1 VKGLAI
7 SVFLI
12 FESQLWLYGQTMKEK
27 LQGEWLCHKIETRD
41 GVDVGLSDY
50 LRYSFRGSNLY
61 ISNNPIDRGG
71 FQPIKYTK
79 NGFDFL
85 HGAFTI
91 QSFEAQVHGK
101 DSLEITT
108 TTDSG
113 LILHY
118 SFINQY
124 HFKDDAEQNPSRR
137 IYRFKVVVFEKASVF
152 DKLKQ
157 TRSYKSNLTNDILPS
172 TKKTLN
178 SFLAPPWFKRHE
190 GESFGTYFNSEFSLK
205 SAYNVD
211 SVDNCVTIDF
221 NVTQNGLSDLRI
233 VNRVNYEVSSH
244 IFFILEKSKRLWKL
258 PKERELP
265 PAVPLR
271 LEFEIIAG
279 EKNINAVSPKH

>member
-1 VKGLAI
+1 MRWLLI
-7 SVFLI
+7 SFLLVFDCQI
-12 FESQLWLYGQTMKEK
+12 WLCGQTMKEK

-41 GVDVGLSDY
+41 GVDVGLSGY
-50 LRYSFRGSNLY
+50 LRYKFTGSNLY
-61 ISNNPIDRGG
+61 ISNNPIDRGD

-85 HGAFTI
+85 HGAFTL

-118 SFINQY
+118 SFINQF
-124 HFKDDAEQNPSRR
+124 HFKDNGDENPARR
-137 IYRFKVVVFEKASVF
+137 IYRFKVIVFDKAFVF

-157 TRSYKSNLTNDILPS
+157 EPSYKSNLTNDILPS
-172 TKKTLN
+172 TKRTLN

-190 GESFGTYFNSEFSLK
+190 GQSFGTYFNSEFSLK

-211 SVDNCVTIDF
+211 SVDNCLTFDF
-221 NVTQNGLSDLRI
+221 NITHNGLSDLRI
-233 VNRVNYEVSSH
+233 VNRLNYEISSH
-244 IFFILEKSKRLWKL
+244 IFLILEKSKKLWKL
-258 PKERELP
+258 PKERDLTP
-265 PAVPLR
+265 IVPVR

-279 EKNINAVSPKH
+279 ERNINAVSPKH

>member
-1 VKGLAI
+1 MRKV
-7 SVFLI
+7 I
-12 FESQLWLYGQTMKEK
+12 FFVLVIWKTHQVVYSQSMKEQ

-41 GVDVGLSDY
+41 GVYVGPSDY
-50 LRYSFRGSNLY
+50 LRYKFTGSNLY

-85 HGAFTI
+85 HGALTI

-113 LILHY
+113 LTLHY
-118 SFINQY
+118 SFINQF
-124 HFKDDAEQNPSRR
+124 HFKDDEEQNPARR
-137 IYRFKVVVFEKASVF
+137 IYRFKVVIFDKASVF

-157 TRSYKSNLTNDILPS
+157 TPAYKSHLTNDVLPS

-211 SVDNCVTIDF
+211 SIDNCLTIDF
-221 NVTQNGLSDLRI
+221 NVNHNGLSDLRI

-244 IFFILEKSKRLWKL
+244 IFLILEKSKKLWKL
-258 PKERELP
+258 PKERYLP
-265 PAVPLR
+265 PMVPIR

>member
-1 VKGLAI
+1 MKRLIIAA
-7 SVFLI
+7 FLV
-12 FESQLWLYGQTMKEK
+12 FESHIWLCSQSMKEK

-79 NGFDFL
+79 KGFDFL

-91 QSFEAQVHGK
+91 QSFEVQVHGK

-118 SFINQY
+118 SFINQF
-124 HFKDDAEQNPSRR
+124 HFKENGEQNPTRR
-137 IYRFKVVVFEKASVF
+137 IYRFKVVIFDKASVF

-157 TRSYKSNLTNDILPS
+157 IPSYKSNLTNDILPS

-211 SVDNCVTIDF
+211 SVDNCVAIDL
-221 NVTQNGLSDLRI
+221 NVTHNGLSDLRI
-233 VNRVNYEVSSH
+233 VNRVNYEVSSQ
-244 IFFILEKSKRLWKL
+244 IFFILEKSKKLWKL

-265 PAVPLR
+265 PTVPLR
-271 LEFEIIAG
+271 LEFEIVAG